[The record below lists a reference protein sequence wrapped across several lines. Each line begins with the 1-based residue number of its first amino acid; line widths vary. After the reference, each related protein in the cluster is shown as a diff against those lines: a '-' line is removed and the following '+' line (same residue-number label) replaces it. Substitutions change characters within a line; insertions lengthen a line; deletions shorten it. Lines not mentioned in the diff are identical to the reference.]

1 MDPDVDGI
9 KMKTTN
15 DKRIGGK
22 VAVMTDVYEWVITVG
37 EYIHETN
44 SNNNNSVNNIKVSAI
59 KR

>member
-15 DKRIGGK
+15 DKRRGGK

-37 EYIHETN
+37 EYM
-44 SNNNNSVNNIKVSAI
+44 
-59 KR
+59 R